1 MGIDIKNPKKKSA
14 FRRLLALA
22 WGEWRLFAIGSV
34 FLAISSAAMLSFPQV
49 IRQIIDEAL
58 VAKDA
63 ATINHIALIALGVF
77 AAQSIAGAVRYACF
91 TLAGEK
97 IVVRLR
103 RNLFSH
109 ILNQD
114 VSFFDMEKTGELQS
128 RLFADAAVLQNAV
141 SVNISMVLR
150 NFVGAIGGLGMLIYT
165 SPNLS
170 IALMACIPPVAVG
183 VAIFGKKI
191 RNFSRQHQD
200 ALAISG
206 GVANESI
213 SGLRIVRAFG
223 QEALE
228 VKRYSKALDESFS
241 ISKRKI
247 RSISIF
253 TFIFSLFGLSAI
265 VGVLWYGSLL
275 VVSGEFS
282 IGSLTSFMLYA
293 LSVAVSVGALGSLWT
308 DFMSA
313 SGASHRIFAILDK
326 PVGATTFGEDVLDD
340 FRGEI
345 VFQNVTFSYPS
356 RKNMTV
362 IDDMSFKIA
371 SGEIVAVVG
380 PSGGGKST
388 IAGLIARFYDP
399 DEGFVKIDGQEL
411 QTLQPEVFR
420 RGFGIVPQ
428 EPILFSVS
436 IEENI
441 RFGNPAA
448 TKSEVKAAA
457 KLANAEEFIT
467 SFPEGYN
474 TLVGERGVQL
484 SGGQRQ
490 RIAIARAAVRNPKI
504 LILDEA
510 TSALDSKSEAL
521 VQEALE
527 RLMVGR
533 TTLIIAHR
541 LSTVK
546 KANRIFVLDHGKIVQ
561 MGSHEALLADQ
572 DGLYRQLIEQQLEG

>member
-1 MGIDIKNPKKKSA
+1 
-14 FRRLLALA
+14 
-22 WGEWRLFAIGSV
+22 
-34 FLAISSAAMLSFPQV
+34 MLTFPQV
-49 IRQIIDEAL
+49 IRHIVDDAL
-58 VAKDA
+58 AAKDA
-63 ATINHIALIALGVF
+63 ETINYIALIALGVF
-77 AAQSIAGAVRYACF
+77 AAQSIAGAARYACF

-103 RNLFSH
+103 RKLFSH
-109 ILNQD
+109 ILDQD
-114 VSFFDMEKTGELQS
+114 VAFFDIEKTGELQS

-150 NFVGAIGGLGMLIYT
+150 NFVGAIGGLAMLIYT

-170 IALMACIPPVAVG
+170 IALMACIPPVAGG

-191 RNFSRQHQD
+191 RNFAREHQD
-200 ALAISG
+200 ALAVSG

-213 SGLRIVRAFG
+213 AGLRIVRAFG
-223 QEALE
+223 QENLE
-228 VKRYSKALDESFS
+228 VDRYSKALEESFA

-247 RSISIF
+247 RAITIF

-326 PVGATTFGEDVLDD
+326 PVGATTLGDGALED

-345 VFQNVTFSYPS
+345 EFKNVTFSYPS
-356 RKNMTV
+356 RKDITV
-362 IDDMSFKIA
+362 IDNMSFKIE
-371 SGEIVAVVG
+371 SGEIVAIVG

-399 DEGFVKIDGQEL
+399 DDGVVKFDEQEL
-411 QTLQPEVFR
+411 QSLQPETFR
-420 RGFGIVPQ
+420 KRFGIVPQ
-428 EPILFSVS
+428 EPVLFSVS

-441 RFGNPAA
+441 RFGNPSAN
-448 TKSEVKAAA
+448 KNDIEAAA
-457 KLANAEEFIT
+457 KLANAEEFIIR
-467 SFPEGYN
+467 FPDGYN

-510 TSALDSKSEAL
+510 TSALDSQSEAV

-533 TTLIIAHR
+533 TTLPAIDR
-541 LSTVK
+541 KKSKSNFCFRSRENCSDWFSRDSTCRSK
-546 KANRIFVLDHGKIVQ
+546 W
-561 MGSHEALLADQ
+561 AL
-572 DGLYRQLIEQQLEG
+572 

>member
-1 MGIDIKNPKKKSA
+1 
-14 FRRLLALA
+14 
-22 WGEWRLFAIGSV
+22 
-34 FLAISSAAMLSFPQV
+34 MLTFPQV
-49 IRQIIDEAL
+49 IRHIVDDAL
-58 VAKDA
+58 AAKDA
-63 ATINHIALIALGVF
+63 ETINYIALIALGVF
-77 AAQSIAGAVRYACF
+77 AAQSIAGAARYACF

-103 RNLFSH
+103 RKLFSH
-109 ILNQD
+109 ILDQD
-114 VSFFDMEKTGELQS
+114 VAFFDIEKTGELQS

-150 NFVGAIGGLGMLIYT
+150 NFVGAIGGLAMLIYT

-170 IALMACIPPVAVG
+170 IALMACIPPVAGG

-191 RNFSRQHQD
+191 RNFAREHQD
-200 ALAISG
+200 ALAVSG

-213 SGLRIVRAFG
+213 AGLRIVRAFG
-223 QEALE
+223 QENLE
-228 VKRYSKALDESFS
+228 VDRYSKALEESFA

-247 RSISIF
+247 RAITIF

-326 PVGATTFGEDVLDD
+326 PVGATTLGDGALED

-345 VFQNVTFSYPS
+345 EFKNVTFSYPS
-356 RKNMTV
+356 RKDITV
-362 IDDMSFKIA
+362 IDNMSFKIE
-371 SGEIVAVVG
+371 SGEIVAIVG

-399 DEGFVKIDGQEL
+399 DDGVVKFDEQEL
-411 QTLQPEVFR
+411 QSLQPETFR
-420 RGFGIVPQ
+420 KRFGIVPQ
-428 EPILFSVS
+428 EPVLFSVS

-441 RFGNPAA
+441 RFGNPSAN
-448 TKSEVKAAA
+448 KNDIEAAA
-457 KLANAEEFIT
+457 KLANAEEFIIR
-467 SFPEGYN
+467 FPDGYN

-510 TSALDSKSEAL
+510 TSALDSQSEAV

-533 TTLIIAHR
+533 KHYR

-546 KANRIFVLDHGKIVQ
+546 KANRIFVLDHGKIAQ
-561 MGSHEALLADQ
+561 IGSHETLLADQ
-572 DGLYRQLIEQQLEG
+572 NGLYKKLIEQQLNE